1 MRLDKL
7 NDWVKVLMMYL
18 ITSVLA
24 VVFMEIYLRV
34 PLPIDLYVLI
44 GFNCIIVAYYVMA
57 GIFLKNVKTYKVL
70 LVFIGMFVIWV
81 SCGINGLDSK
91 ALIVFLSGGTHI
103 VLCLFTYFIE
113 DILQNIQTVVFF
125 GVTSLITPFIITYIS
140 MKIARRRDAKL
151 APYLEEVMKE
161 NRYSSTEQKD
171 IF

>member
-7 NDWVKVLMMYL
+7 NDWVKVLIMYL

-44 GFNCIIVAYYVMA
+44 GFNCIIVAYYIIA
-57 GIFLKNVKTYKVL
+57 GMFLKNVKTYKVL
-70 LVFIGMFVIWV
+70 LVFIGMFVILLG
-81 SCGINGLDSK
+81 CGINGLDSD

-113 DILQNIQTVVFF
+113 DILQNIQNVVFF
-125 GVTSLITPFIITYIS
+125 GVTALSTPFIITYIS
-140 MKIARRRDAKL
+140 MKIARHREEKL
-151 APYLEEVMKE
+151 RPYLEEIMAKNDAE
-161 NRYSSTEQKD
+161 NC
-171 IF
+171 

>member
-7 NDWVKVLMMYL
+7 NDWVKVLIMYL

-44 GFNCIIVAYYVMA
+44 GFNCIIVAYYIIA
-57 GIFLKNVKTYKVL
+57 GMFLKNVKTYKVL
-70 LVFIGMFVIWV
+70 LVFIGMFVILLG
-81 SCGINGLDSK
+81 CGISGLDSD

-113 DILQNIQTVVFF
+113 DILQNIQNVVFF
-125 GVTSLITPFIITYIS
+125 GVTALSTPFIITYIS
-140 MKIARRRDAKL
+140 MKIARHREEKL
-151 APYLEEVMKE
+151 RPYLEEIMAKNDAE
-161 NRYSSTEQKD
+161 NC
-171 IF
+171 

>member
-7 NDWVKVLMMYL
+7 NDWVKVLIMYL

-44 GFNCIIVAYYVMA
+44 GFNCIIVAYYIIA
-57 GIFLKNVKTYKVL
+57 GMFLKNVKTYKVL
-70 LVFIGMFVIWV
+70 LVFIGMFVILLG
-81 SCGINGLDSK
+81 CGINGLDSK

-113 DILQNIQTVVFF
+113 DILQNIQNVVFF
-125 GVTSLITPFIITYIS
+125 GVTALSTPFIITYIS
-140 MKIARRRDAKL
+140 MKIARHREEKL
-151 APYLEEVMKE
+151 RPYLEEIMAKNDAE
-161 NRYSSTEQKD
+161 NC
-171 IF
+171 